1 MKSKIVPCS
10 AFGETNFS
18 TEIKRFVLAT
28 DCLQLYMYTLQYFT
42 QLYLKPITLSMEQ
55 KLIFNAITQINFRF
69 SGGSQPPAS
78 RTFVPL
84 CLPIPTLHGI
94 SPAILPLVRIC
105 HTKHFSKPKQ
115 KNIVK
120 CLLKNICHTSPL

>member
-42 QLYLKPITLSMEQ
+42 QLCLKPITLSMEQ

-69 SGGSQPPAS
+69 SGGGDRGLPAS
-78 RTFVPL
+78 
-84 CLPIPTLHGI
+84 CLPYVCAPSRYPPFMVSVLQYF
-94 SPAILPLVRIC
+94 RM
-105 HTKHFSKPKQ
+105 
-115 KNIVK
+115 
-120 CLLKNICHTSPL
+120 

>member
-18 TEIKRFVLAT
+18 TEIKRFVLTT

-69 SGGSQPPAS
+69 SGGGDRGLPAS
-78 RTFVPL
+78 
-84 CLPIPTLHGI
+84 CLPYVCAPL
-94 SPAILPLVRIC
+94 SPDTHPSWYQSC
-105 HTKHFSKPKQ
+105 D
-115 KNIVK
+115 
-120 CLLKNICHTSPL
+120 TSACKDMPH

>member
-28 DCLQLYMYTLQYFT
+28 DCLQLYKYTPQYFT
-42 QLYLKPITLSMEQ
+42 QLCLKPITLSMEQ

-69 SGGSQPPAS
+69 SGGGDRGLQAS
-78 RTFVPL
+78 
-84 CLPIPTLHGI
+84 
-94 SPAILPLVRIC
+94 
-105 HTKHFSKPKQ
+105 HFS
-115 KNIVK
+115 
-120 CLLKNICHTSPL
+120 CLAYVCALLSPDTHPSWYQSCNTSACKDMPH